1 MCQIVKFLATS
12 FFIFNFVFT
21 DENQNLNWNF
31 ENILYPKENFHQ
43 QFPDATIG
51 SNGIIHVVWVEQ
63 YGNQKSIQ
71 YSKSNSEGE
80 NFSQPIQVNSINNN
94 IIAYSQSGPKIR
106 AYGNNIFII
115 FMMSNSNNYESI
127 YLSTSEDNGN
137 TWNQEI
143 EIGSP
148 DQRNVYPDFEIDLNG
163 MIHLVN
169 YSFHHNWHFEGV
181 FYRSFFPDSLNFSI
195 PILIDIISN
204 DEEPCDCCQPDLAV
218 TESND
223 IFIAYRNNIS
233 SIRDS
238 YIIKKSIQDSV
249 FSVPTIIA
257 EHNDFIS
264 FCPTSGPMLALNN
277 THIAASYYVFNGQNS
292 FLNFSNLD
300 SLNFNNET
308 ILNDNFNQQN
318 FSYPIIYDNYVHL
331 VWVENVA
338 GNSDV
343 FYGISEL
350 EENSGIQNIQRV
362 NQDSTFGFATQ
373 KDPILLK
380 NEDKVLCFWT
390 DGRSGDFQIYF
401 SKASLDSSTMK
412 NNNTE
417 KLTTPSNFKLFLA
430 YPNPFNPITTIR
442 YDLPEDGLVNIT
454 IYDMLGNVV
463 NNLVGANQSSGF
475 KSIQWNATNNQGH
488 PVSAG
493 VYLYSIEAGDFRATK
508 KMILLK

>member
-1 MCQIVKFLATS
+1 MRRIVKFSTLS
-12 FFIFNFVFT
+12 FFIFNFVIPN
-21 DENQNLNWNF
+21 ENQNLNWNF

-51 SNGIIHVVWVEQ
+51 SNGRIHVVWVEQ

-71 YSKSNSEGE
+71 YSRSNSDGV
-80 NFSQPIQVNSINNN
+80 NFSQPIQINSINNN

-106 AYGNNIFII
+106 AYGNRIFII
-115 FMMSNSNNYESI
+115 FMMSNSSNYESI
-127 YLSTSEDNGN
+127 YLSTSEDNGD
-137 TWNQEI
+137 TWTQEI

-169 YSFHHNWHFEGV
+169 YSFHHNWHFDGV
-181 FYRSFFPDSLNFSI
+181 FYRSFFPDSLDFSS
-195 PILIDIISN
+195 PISIDIISD
-204 DEEPCDCCQPDLAV
+204 DEEPCDCCQPDLAI
-218 TESND
+218 TDSND

-277 THIAASYYVFNGQNS
+277 TQIAASYYVFNGQNS

-300 SLNFNNET
+300 SLNFNNEM
-308 ILNDNFNQQN
+308 ILNDNFNQKN

-331 VWVENVA
+331 VWVENIA
-338 GNSDV
+338 GNSDI

-350 EENSGIQNIQRV
+350 EEDNAIQNIQRV

-380 NEDKVLCFWT
+380 NEDKIFCFWT

-412 NNNTE
+412 NNSTE
-417 KLTTPSNFKLFLA
+417 KLTTPSNFKLFSA
-430 YPNPFNPITTIR
+430 YPNPFNPVTTLR
-442 YDLPEDGLVNIT
+442 YDLPEDEFVNIT
-454 IYDMLGNVV
+454 IYDMLGNIINQLV
-463 NNLVGANQSSGF
+463 NEDQNSGY
-475 KSIQWNATNNQGH
+475 KSIQWNATNNQGQS
-488 PVSAG
+488 VSAG
-493 VYLYSIEAGDFRATK
+493 VYIYSIEAGDFRQTK
-508 KMILLK
+508 KIILLK

>member
-1 MCQIVKFLATS
+1 MCQIVKLLTTF

-21 DENQNLNWNF
+21 NENQNLNWNF

-43 QFPDATIG
+43 QFPDATSG
-51 SNGIIHVVWVEQ
+51 SNGRIHVVWVEQ

-71 YSKSNSEGE
+71 YSTSNSEGE

-106 AYGNNIFII
+106 AYGNRLFII

-137 TWNQEI
+137 TWTQEI

-169 YSFHHNWHFEGV
+169 YSFHHNWHFDGV
-181 FYRSFFPDSLNFSI
+181 YYRSFFPDSVDFSS
-195 PILIDIISN
+195 PISIDIISN

-218 TESND
+218 TDSND

-233 SIRDS
+233 SVRDS

-264 FCPTSGPMLALNN
+264 FCPTSGPMLAVNN
-277 THIAASYYVFNGQNS
+277 TQIAASYYVFNGQNS

-318 FSYPIIYDNYVHL
+318 FSYPIIYDNYAHL
-331 VWVENVA
+331 VWVENIA
-338 GNSDV
+338 GNSDI

-350 EENSGIQNIQRV
+350 EENNAIQNIQRV

-380 NEDKVLCFWT
+380 NENKIFCFWT

-412 NNNTE
+412 NNSTE
-417 KLTTPSNFKLFLA
+417 KLIKPSNFKLFSA
-430 YPNPFNPITTIR
+430 YPNPFNPVTTLR
-442 YDLPEDGLVNIT
+442 YDLPKDGLVNIT
-454 IYDMLGNVV
+454 VYDLLGNIINQLV
-463 NNLVGANQSSGF
+463 NEDQNSGY
-475 KSIQWNATNNQGH
+475 KTVNWNATNNQDQ

-493 VYLYSIEAGDFRATK
+493 VYFYSIEAGDFRQTK

>member
-106 AYGNNIFII
+106 AYGNSIFII

-137 TWNQEI
+137 TWTQEI

-218 TESND
+218 TDSND

-331 VWVENVA
+331 VWVENIA
-338 GNSDV
+338 GNSDI

-463 NNLVGANQSSGF
+463 KNLVDSNQSSGH
-475 KSIQWNATNNQGH
+475 KTVQWESRNNQGQ

-493 VYLYSIEAGDFRATK
+493 VYFFTIEAGDFRQTK

>member
-1 MCQIVKFLATS
+1 
-12 FFIFNFVFT
+12 
-21 DENQNLNWNF
+21 
-31 ENILYPKENFHQ
+31 
-43 QFPDATIG
+43 
-51 SNGIIHVVWVEQ
+51 
-63 YGNQKSIQ
+63 
-71 YSKSNSEGE
+71 
-80 NFSQPIQVNSINNN
+80 
-94 IIAYSQSGPKIR
+94 
-106 AYGNNIFII
+106 
-115 FMMSNSNNYESI
+115 MMSNSNNYESI

-137 TWNQEI
+137 TWTQEI

-218 TESND
+218 TDSND

-318 FSYPIIYDNYVHL
+318 FSYPLIYDNYVHL

-362 NQDSTFGFATQ
+362 NQDSTFGFAAQ

-380 NEDKVLCFWT
+380 NEDKVFCFWT

-401 SKASLDSSTMK
+401 SKASLESSTMK

-417 KLTTPSNFKLFLA
+417 KLTKPSNFKLFSA
-430 YPNPFNPITTIR
+430 YPNPFNPVITLG
-442 YDLPEDGLVNIT
+442 YDLSKKLLVNIT
-454 IYDMLGNVV
+454 IYDMLGNVINHLV
-463 NNLVGANQSSGF
+463 NEVQNSGY
-475 KSIQWNATNNQGH
+475 KSIPWDATDNQGH

-493 VYLYSIEAGDFRATK
+493 VYLYTIEAGDFRQTK

>member
-1 MCQIVKFLATS
+1 
-12 FFIFNFVFT
+12 
-21 DENQNLNWNF
+21 
-31 ENILYPKENFHQ
+31 
-43 QFPDATIG
+43 
-51 SNGIIHVVWVEQ
+51 
-63 YGNQKSIQ
+63 
-71 YSKSNSEGE
+71 
-80 NFSQPIQVNSINNN
+80 
-94 IIAYSQSGPKIR
+94 
-106 AYGNNIFII
+106 
-115 FMMSNSNNYESI
+115 
-127 YLSTSEDNGN
+127 
-137 TWNQEI
+137 
-143 EIGSP
+143 
-148 DQRNVYPDFEIDLNG
+148 

-169 YSFHHNWHFEGV
+169 YSFDHNWHFDGV
-181 FYRSFFPDSLNFSI
+181 FYRSFSPDSLDFSS
-195 PILIDIISN
+195 PISIDIISN

-218 TESND
+218 TDFND

-249 FSVPTIIA
+249 FSAPTIIA

-277 THIAASYYVFNGQNS
+277 TQIAASYYVFNGQNS

-331 VWVENVA
+331 VWVENIA
-338 GNSDV
+338 GNSDI

-350 EENSGIQNIQRV
+350 EDNSAMQNIQRV

-380 NEDKVLCFWT
+380 NEDKVFCFWT

-417 KLTTPSNFKLFLA
+417 KLTTPSNFKLFSA
-430 YPNPFNPITTIR
+430 YPNPFNPATTLR
-442 YDLPEDGLVNIT
+442 
-454 IYDMLGNVV
+454 
-463 NNLVGANQSSGF
+463 
-475 KSIQWNATNNQGH
+475 
-488 PVSAG
+488 
-493 VYLYSIEAGDFRATK
+493 
-508 KMILLK
+508 

>member
-1 MCQIVKFLATS
+1 MRRIVKFSTLS
-12 FFIFNFVFT
+12 FFIFNFVIPN
-21 DENQNLNWNF
+21 ENQNLNWNF

-71 YSKSNSEGE
+71 YSRSNSDGV
-80 NFSQPIQVNSINNN
+80 NFSQPIQINSINNN

-106 AYGNNIFII
+106 AYGNRIFII
-115 FMMSNSNNYESI
+115 FMMSNSSNYESI
-127 YLSTSEDNGN
+127 YLSTSEDNGD
-137 TWNQEI
+137 TWTQEI

-169 YSFHHNWHFEGV
+169 YSFHHNWHFDGV
-181 FYRSFFPDSLNFSI
+181 FYRSFFPDSLDFSS
-195 PILIDIISN
+195 PISIDIISD
-204 DEEPCDCCQPDLAV
+204 DEEPCDCCQPDLAI
-218 TESND
+218 TDSND

-277 THIAASYYVFNGQNS
+277 TQIAASYYVFNGQNS

-300 SLNFNNET
+300 SLNFNNEM
-308 ILNDNFNQQN
+308 ILNDNFNQKN

-331 VWVENVA
+331 VWVENIA
-338 GNSDV
+338 GNSDI

-350 EENSGIQNIQRV
+350 EEDNAIQNIQRV

-412 NNNTE
+412 NNSTE
-417 KLTTPSNFKLFLA
+417 KLTTPSNFKLFSA
-430 YPNPFNPITTIR
+430 YPNPFNPFTTLR
-442 YDLPEDGLVNIT
+442 YDLPEDEFVNIT
-454 IYDMLGNVV
+454 IYDMLGNIINQLV
-463 NNLVGANQSSGF
+463 NEDQNSGY
-475 KSIQWNATNNQGH
+475 KSIQWNATNNQGQS
-488 PVSAG
+488 VSAG
-493 VYLYSIEAGDFRATK
+493 VYIYSIEAGDFRQTK
-508 KMILLK
+508 KIILLK

>member
-1 MCQIVKFLATS
+1 MYQIVKFSTTF

-31 ENILYPKENFHQ
+31 EDILYPKENFHQ
-43 QFPDATIG
+43 QFPDATID

-71 YSKSNSEGE
+71 YSKSISEGE
-80 NFSQPIQVNSINNN
+80 NFSQPTQVNSINNN

-106 AYGNNIFII
+106 AYGNSIFII

-137 TWNQEI
+137 TWTQEI

-181 FYRSFFPDSLNFSI
+181 FYRSFFPDSLNSSI

-218 TESND
+218 TDSND

-257 EHNDFIS
+257 EHNDIIS

-338 GNSDV
+338 GNSDI

-362 NQDSTFGFATQ
+362 NQDSTFGFAAQ

-380 NEDKVLCFWT
+380 NEDKVFCFWT

-401 SKASLDSSTMK
+401 SKASLESSTMK

-417 KLTTPSNFKLFLA
+417 KLTKPSNFKLFSA
-430 YPNPFNPITTIR
+430 YPNPFNPVITLG
-442 YDLPEDGLVNIT
+442 YDLSKKLLVNIT
-454 IYDMLGNVV
+454 IYDMLGNVINHLV
-463 NNLVGANQSSGF
+463 NEVQNSGY
-475 KSIQWNATNNQGH
+475 KSIPWDATDNQGH

-493 VYLYSIEAGDFRATK
+493 VYLYTIEAGDFRQTK

>member
-1 MCQIVKFLATS
+1 MCQIVKFLTTS

-106 AYGNNIFII
+106 AYGNSIFII

-137 TWNQEI
+137 TWTQEI

-218 TESND
+218 TDSND

-331 VWVENVA
+331 VWVENIA
-338 GNSDV
+338 GNSDI